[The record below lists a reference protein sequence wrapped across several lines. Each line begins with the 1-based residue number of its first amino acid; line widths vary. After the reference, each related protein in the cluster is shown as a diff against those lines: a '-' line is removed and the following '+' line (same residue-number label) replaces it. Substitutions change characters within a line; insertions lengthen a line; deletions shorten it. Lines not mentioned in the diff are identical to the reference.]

1 MALLREP
8 PPSTLARAAPGEA
21 LEAEATAPFDW
32 SDPPAPAPAGGAS
45 LRAAAGVLAF
55 DRPFNYGPS
64 SMALLQGEVSP
75 LAPGLTALFRP
86 AESTNV

>member
-1 MALLREP
+1 MALLREQ

-32 SDPPAPAPAGGAS
+32 SDPPAPALAGGAS
-45 LRAAAGVLAF
+45 LRAAAGAAAGMLAF
-55 DRPFNYGPS
+55 DRSFNYGPS

-75 LAPGLTALFRP
+75 LAGRLDRP
-86 AESTNV
+86 F